1 MLPGPVSLL
10 DRQLLYITGKGGVGK
25 TTVAAAAA
33 LAAAEQGRRVV
44 VCEIA
49 GQARIP
55 GMLGVEP
62 GRPGD
67 EVRVRDGLWATTIDP
82 RRALEEW
89 LARVLGSKQLTQL
102 LARSNFFSAFVAAA
116 PGAAEL
122 VTITKAWDLAQS
134 ERWDRRARGYDLV
147 VVDGPAS
154 GHGLGMLRTPGTFR
168 DIARVGP
175 IASQAERVREW
186 LGDSR
191 RTGYLAVALAAEL
204 PVSETIELGQRLR
217 RTLGRRLE
225 AIVANALLPRRF
237 GDGDLAELPT
247 DGLVSDMV
255 RGAAARAEVQ
265 REQLDRLRAS
275 CAAPVTPLPYV
286 FAPALEE
293 PELRGFAGVL
303 GASL

>member
-25 TTVAAAAA
+25 TTVAAAAG

-44 VCEIA
+44 VCEVS

-55 GMLGVEP
+55 AMLGVEA

-122 VTITKAWDLAQS
+122 VTITKAWDLAQD

-191 RTGYLAVALAAEL
+191 QTAYLAVALAAEL
-204 PVSETIELGQRLR
+204 PVTETIELGQKLR

-225 AIVANALLPRRF
+225 AIVANAILPDRF
-237 GDGDLAELPT
+237 GDGELAELPA
-247 DGLVSDMV
+247 DGLVANMV
-255 RGAAARAEVQ
+255 RGAAARADAQ
-265 REQLDRLRAS
+265 GEQLDRLRGQCEAR
-275 CAAPVTPLPYV
+275 VTGLPFV
-286 FAPALEE
+286 FAPALDEAA
-293 PELRGFAGVL
+293 LAAFAGVL
-303 GASL
+303 GDAL